1 MGLYDEPY
9 GRMDGWM
16 GGRRDVGLDGDRITG
31 GGLAGRCDFQAVQE
45 IIVRSRPGFQVN
57 C

>member
-9 GRMDGWM
+9 GRMDERMNGWI

-31 GGLAGRCDFQAVQE
+31 GGLAGRRDFQAVPE
-45 IIVRSRPGFQVN
+45 TIVRS
-57 C
+57 